1 MKVAV
6 IGAVSKDIY
15 VLLDKFP
22 EKDSLVFAK
31 EKRCFL
37 GGSGANVALNL
48 SINSKVDFYFGTGN
62 DATSSYILDKL
73 SKVNNLNPVYSLED
87 GPGALT
93 LVMIDSDAER
103 RIISFGGVALFSGK
117 IETAEYGGLCIVE
130 SYDKIAL
137 EVIERFK
144 VPLKVYMPGAFGLY
158 YHKLEGIV
166 SISKAVDFI
175 IFSESEAAMLKEG
188 LDKISTN
195 IIITR
200 GSKDT
205 LLIDKTGKKYYFK
218 VPKVSSKILDTT
230 GAGDAFCAG
239 FIEGYLNTHQVSK
252 AIESAHEYAS
262 RIITRLGPNLVEA
275 KEV

>member
-22 EKDSLVFAK
+22 ERDSLVFAK

-73 SKVNNLNPVYSLED
+73 SKVNNLNPIYSLEE
-87 GPGALT
+87 GPGAVTMVL
-93 LVMIDSDAER
+93 IDSEAER

-117 IETAEYGGLCIVE
+117 IETAEYGALCIVE

-158 YHKLEGIV
+158 YHKLDGIV

-175 IFSESEAAMLKEG
+175 IFSESEAEMLKEG
-188 LDKISTN
+188 LNKISTN

-205 LLIDKTGKKYYFK
+205 LLIDSTGEKRYFK

>member
-22 EKDSLVFAK
+22 ERDSLVFAK

-73 SKVNNLNPVYSLED
+73 SKVNNLNPIYSLEE
-87 GPGALT
+87 GPGAVTMVL
-93 LVMIDSDAER
+93 IDSEAER

-117 IETAEYGGLCIVE
+117 IENAEYDALCIVE

-137 EVIERFK
+137 EVIEWFK

-205 LLIDKTGKKYYFK
+205 LLIDSTGEKRYFK